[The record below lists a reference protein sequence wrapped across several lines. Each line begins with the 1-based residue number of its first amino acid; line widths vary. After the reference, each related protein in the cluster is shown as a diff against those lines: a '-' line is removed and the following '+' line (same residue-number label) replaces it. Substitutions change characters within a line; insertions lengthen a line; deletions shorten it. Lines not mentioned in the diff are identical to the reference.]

1 MLFDPN
7 IDSLE
12 DVIAIRAKAITA
24 LKQGQATVSWQ
35 NEGSAETLAWTLPV
49 SVVLEETKIYLKI
62 VDPALYGRRVTRTT
76 PLYIR

>member
-12 DVIAIRAKAITA
+12 DVLAIRAKAMTA

-49 SVVLEETKIYLKI
+49 REVLDETKAYLQA
-62 VDPALYGRRVTRTT
+62 VDPDLYGRRVTRTV
-76 PLYIR
+76 PLFL